1 MHIINFLKLN
11 FTPCKAEQLLRGIE
25 LQEKEEEN
33 DEKDVEKL
41 FRKSPRKKGVYWLI
55 TIF

>member
-1 MHIINFLKLN
+1 MHILNFLKLN